1 MFAQRPSNPIAMPA
15 RIIYLC
21 LNKSTDDDVNDSM
34 ATGCSVE
41 KLFWGQK
48 ERNLKR
54 NSVVYQWPDSIRQ
67 LWQRLNIGQ
76 LLSSGLLDLSS
87 LFRGGELL
95 SSRVFNG
102 KI

>member
-1 MFAQRPSNPIAMPA
+1 MFAQRPLNPIAMPA

-48 ERNLKR
+48 KR
-54 NSVVYQWPDSIRQ
+54 SFKKKFRRLSMAGFNSATVAAIEYRPAPFKWPA
-67 LWQRLNIGQ
+67 
-76 LLSSGLLDLSS
+76 
-87 LFRGGELL
+87 
-95 SSRVFNG
+95 
-102 KI
+102 